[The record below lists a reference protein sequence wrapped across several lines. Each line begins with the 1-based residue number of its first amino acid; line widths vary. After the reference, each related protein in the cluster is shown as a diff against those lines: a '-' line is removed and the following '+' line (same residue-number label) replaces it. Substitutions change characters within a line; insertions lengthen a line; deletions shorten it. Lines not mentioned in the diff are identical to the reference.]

1 MPPVSLMAVYT
12 TPDPEE
18 LAALCHRLDLG
29 TPSAITPVAAGV
41 ENSTW
46 FLTVPATPDATR
58 WVLTI
63 VENREFSDLLYPA
76 ALCSALH
83 RAGLPVPPPRADSAG
98 NLVHRLAGKP
108 ALLVPLA
115 PGEHLPAPL
124 PEHCAAIG
132 DFLGRM
138 HGLRPALPAPR
149 ANPFG
154 RVWLEQAAITLTP
167 HFSAA
172 DNALLARQ
180 LDRCRRLEFEN
191 VLPQGPIHADL
202 FRDNALFSAG
212 RLSAVIDFHSACHDW
227 LLLDVAIALHDWA
240 GGAGGGL
247 DTPRARALLAAYASR
262 RTFTTSER
270 RAWPDVLCLA
280 AARFWASRALA
291 LRAPAGEITG
301 RAPKDPEEFRL
312 RLLAC
317 EQGVVELPAAG

>member
-18 LAALCHRLDLG
+18 LAALCHCLG
-29 TPSAITPVAAGV
+29 LGAPSAVTPVAAGV

-46 FLTVPATPDATR
+46 FLTLPVASDATR

-63 VENREFSDLLYPA
+63 VENRAFSELLYPA
-76 ALCSALH
+76 ALCAALH
-83 RAGLPVPPPRADSAG
+83 QAGLPVPPPRADSAG
-98 NLVHRLAGKP
+98 HLVHRLAGKP

-115 PGEHLPAPL
+115 PGEHLSTPL

-138 HGLRPALPAPR
+138 HGLRLALPAPR

-154 RVWLEQAAITLTP
+154 RAWLERTAAALAP
-167 HFSAA
+167 GFSAA
-172 DNALLARQ
+172 NNALLARQ
-180 LDRCRRLEFEN
+180 LDRYRRLEAADA
-191 VLPQGPIHADL
+191 LPRGPIHADL

-212 RLSAVIDFHSACHDW
+212 RLSAVIDFHSACQDW
-227 LLLDVAIALHDWA
+227 LLLDVAISLHDWA

-247 DTPRARALLAAYASR
+247 DTPRASALLAAYASR
-262 RTFTTSER
+262 RTFTLSER
-270 RAWPDVLCLA
+270 HAWPDVLCLT

-291 LRAPAGEITG
+291 LLAPGDELTG
-301 RAPKDPEEFRL
+301 RFPKDPEEFRL

-317 EQGVVELPAAG
+317 ERGAVELSPVG

>member
-1 MPPVSLMAVYT
+1 MAVYT
-12 TPDPEE
+12 TPGSEE
-18 LAALCHRLDLG
+18 LAALCRHLGLDAPDTL
-29 TPSAITPVAAGV
+29 APVAAGV

-46 FLTVPATPDATR
+46 LLTLTATSGVSR

-83 RAGLPVPPPRADSAG
+83 LAGLPVPPPRADGAG
-98 NLVHRLAGKP
+98 NLVHSLAGKP

-115 PGEHLPAPL
+115 PGAHLSAPRRA
-124 PEHCAAIG
+124 HCAAIG

-149 ANPFG
+149 PNPFG
-154 RVWLEQAAITLTP
+154 RAWLEQTAVTLTP
-167 HFSAA
+167 QFSAA
-172 DNALLARQ
+172 DNALLAGQ
-180 LDRCRRLEFEN
+180 LDRWRRLESAN
-191 VLPQGPIHADL
+191 LLPQGPIHADL
-202 FRDNALFSAG
+202 FRDNALFDAG
-212 RLSAVIDFHSACHDW
+212 RLSAVIDFYSACQDW

-240 GGAGGGL
+240 GRGDGGL
-247 DTPRARALLAAYASR
+247 DTPRARALLAAYAHR
-262 RTFTTSER
+262 RTFTLSEQ

-291 LRAPAGEITG
+291 LVAPGDEITG
-301 RAPKDPEEFRL
+301 RAPKDPEEFRI

-317 EQGVVELPAAG
+317 ERDAVELPLPG

>member
-1 MPPVSLMAVYT
+1 MAVYT
-12 TPDPEE
+12 TPDSRE
-18 LAALCHRLDLG
+18 LAALCRHLGLDAPD
-29 TPSAITPVAAGV
+29 TVTPVAAGV

-46 FLTVPATPDATR
+46 FLTLTAISGVSR

-83 RAGLPVPPPRADSAG
+83 RAGLPVPPPRADGAG

-108 ALLVPLA
+108 ALLMPLA
-115 PGEHLPAPL
+115 PGEHVLAPRPA
-124 PEHCAAIG
+124 HCAAIG

-138 HGLRPALPAPR
+138 HGLRAALPAPR

-154 RVWLEQAAITLTP
+154 RAWLEQTAATLAP

-180 LDRCRRLEFEN
+180 LDRCRRLELEN

-202 FRDNALFSAG
+202 FRDNALFDAG
-212 RLSAVIDFHSACHDW
+212 RLSAVIDFYSACQDW

-240 GGAGGGL
+240 GRAGGGL
-247 DTPRARALLAAYASR
+247 DAPRASALLAAYANR
-262 RTFTTSER
+262 RTFTPSER
-270 RAWPDVLCLA
+270 RAWPDVLCLT

-291 LRAPAGEITG
+291 LLAPGDELTG
-301 RAPKDPEEFRL
+301 RAPKDPEEFRI

-317 EQGVVELPAAG
+317 ERGVIELPPAG